1 MSKDAKDVRR
11 EPDFLWG
18 HEIELEH
25 VDWLWPNRFPLSC
38 LSIVAGLGG
47 VSKSTFT
54 LYMAAQ
60 ITRGRPWIDDPP
72 GTTREPGDVI
82 ILSAEDNPGNTIM
95 PRLIA
100 MEADIKRI
108 CILKGVKITFPGP
121 DGEMQTG
128 LTGIDDLSKTGDL
141 KMLIKVI
148 EQAPNPLL
156 VIIDPYTGF
165 MTGKHADSNDNIA
178 IRSFLRPLG
187 DMAADHKL
195 TVIGITHFNKKEDAA
210 AALRILGSVGQ
221 QNAARMCWYVLHDPD
236 AEDRRYLIWA
246 KGNLAPR
253 WPGLAYRL
261 VNTPVTFKNRTSHHP
276 SCCFEKELIHLSCDE
291 LMAPKPH
298 KSGRPK
304 KQTNASEWLESFL
317 SEGPVDS
324 KMVFEEGE
332 VLGYSERTLNRVKK
346 DMKILGI
353 PIREKI
359 GGKLLRWEWRL
370 PS

>member
-1 MSKDAKDVRR
+1 MSKNDNIREADFIWGQDV
-11 EPDFLWG
+11 
-18 HEIELEH
+18 ELEH
-25 VDWLWPNRFPLSC
+25 VDWLWPNRFPLGM
-38 LSIVAGLGG
+38 LSIIAGLGG

-100 MEADIKRI
+100 MGADITRI
-108 CILKGVKITFPGP
+108 CILKGVKVTYPGP
-121 DGEMQTG
+121 DGEPITG
-128 LTGIDDLSKTGDL
+128 LMGIDDLSKTGDL
-141 KMLIKVI
+141 ARLIEVI
-148 EQAPNPLL
+148 DQAPNPLL

-165 MTGKHADSNDNIA
+165 MSGKHADSNDNIA

-187 DMAADHKL
+187 DMAADRNL
-195 TVIGITHFNKKEDAA
+195 TVIGITHFNKKEDSS

-261 VNTPVTFKNRTSHHP
+261 MNTPVTFKNRTSFYP
-276 SCCFEKELIHLSCDE
+276 SCNFEKELVHLSCDE
-291 LMAPKPH
+291 LMAPKTH
-298 KSGRPK
+298 KSDRPK
-304 KQTNASEWLESFL
+304 KQTDASEWLESFL

-324 KMVFEEGE
+324 ILIFEEGE
-332 VLGYSERTLNRVKK
+332 ALGYSSATLNRVKK
-346 DMKILGI
+346 SMGILGI
-353 PIREKI
+353 PIRK
-359 GGKLLRWEWRL
+359 GLSGKVLRWEWRL

>member
-1 MSKDAKDVRR
+1 MSDVIR
-11 EPDFLWG
+11 EPDFAWG
-18 HEIELEH
+18 NEIELEH
-25 VDWLWPNRFPLSC
+25 VDWLWPNRFPLGM
-38 LSIVAGLGG
+38 LSIIAGLGG

-60 ITRGRPWIDDPP
+60 ITRGRPWIDDSL

-100 MEADIKRI
+100 MGADINRI
-108 CILKGVKITFPGP
+108 CILKGVKISIPQS
-121 DGEMQTG
+121 DGSIKTG
-128 LTGIDDLSKTGDL
+128 LVGIDDLSKTGDL
-141 KMLIKVI
+141 ARLIEVI

-165 MTGKHADSNDNIA
+165 MSGKHADSNDNIA

-187 DMAADHKL
+187 DMAADHNL
-195 TVIGITHFNKKEDAA
+195 TVIGITHFNKKEDSA

-261 VNTPVTFKNRTSHHP
+261 MNTPVTFKNRTSYYP
-276 SCCFEKELIHLSCDE
+276 ACCFEKTLIHLSCDE
-291 LMAPKPH
+291 LMAPRQKQ
-298 KSGRPK
+298 SGRPR
-304 KQTNASEWLESFL
+304 KQTDASEWLESIL
-317 SEGPVDS
+317 SEGLVDS
-324 KMVFEEGE
+324 KLIYEEGKE
-332 VLGYSERTLNRVKK
+332 LGYSSATLNRVKK
-346 DMKILGI
+346 SMGIMGI
-353 PIREKI
+353 PIRK
-359 GGKLLRWEWRL
+359 GLSGKVLRWDWRL